1 MSVYKD
7 KKRGTWIVSVYFRDY
22 ENAVHRKTKRG
33 FSTKHDALEWERESV
48 HLKSRCKSDSCS

>member
-33 FSTKHDALEWERESV
+33 FSTKHDALEWERDVCTFEIQM
-48 HLKSRCKSDSCS
+48 